1 MPNIIPTM
9 TLKQASLPQNSF
21 VPQIYTPQNADM
33 SLLANSLAQKE
44 ARMEKASAQEA
55 AFNETASKLET
66 LVNPNE
72 RQWVYDYLNK
82 QSEDFKNALDAGD
95 YGAAIRKA
103 TVAGSNL
110 LKNPEAM
117 GRIQAQEKFKKE
129 QDRQQARVTSGDIKQ
144 STYEWWLKN
153 NPYKYEDIKDNN
165 GNIIGGTEYI
175 SENTPVKDIDFAAQA
190 LAAFKLLTPYKNTKV
205 TGFENSG
212 SDYNDTE
219 NTSWSR
225 SGKHSNSRE
234 RITKDQI
241 LTVMDELIKS
251 NPDGYRAVEQ
261 AFDVALYDLKKLQD
275 KYNKA
280 YELDPDSDDTSNLK
294 QKLDER
300 KQLMFSN
307 GALISYKEYYAR
319 MVTNEAYARNLAY
332 DWKTTEDI
340 TGEGNGK
347 SARTT
352 STGSGNNKSSGNGN
366 NSGDGEWHMPGVY
379 GKAPNTNQ
387 KNNTEA
393 ASDGTTKSSTAISKR
408 FKKLIK
414 GSRNNKNTQYEN

>member
-1 MPNIIPTM
+1 MPNIIPIM
-9 TLKQASLPQNSF
+9 TLKQATLPQNSF
-21 VPQIYTPQNADM
+21 VPQVYTPQTPDM

-72 RQWVYDYLNK
+72 KQWVYNYLNK

-117 GRIQAQEKFKKE
+117 GRIQAQEQFKKE

-153 NPYKYEDIKDNN
+153 NPYKYEDIKDSN
-165 GNIIGGTEYI
+165 GNIIGGNEYI

-190 LAAFKLLTPYKNTKV
+190 IAAFKLLTPYKNTKV

-261 AFDVALYDLKKLQD
+261 AFDVALYDFKKLQD
-275 KYNKA
+275 KYEEIYK
-280 YELDPDSDDTSNLK
+280 LDPDSDETNNLK
-294 QKLDER
+294 EQLKER
-300 KQLMFSN
+300 KRLMFNN
-307 GALISYKEYYAR
+307 GSLISYKEYYAR
-319 MVTNEAYARNLAY
+319 MVTNEAYAKGLAY

-340 TGEGNGK
+340 TGKGNGK
-347 SARTT
+347 SARTI
-352 STGSGNNKSSGNGN
+352 STGSGNNKSSGNDN
-366 NSGDGEWHMPGVY
+366 NNGDSEWHMPGVNAV
-379 GKAPNTNQ
+379 APNTKQ

-393 ASDGTTKSSTAISKR
+393 ASDGTTKSSTKISKR
-408 FKKLIK
+408 FK
-414 GSRNNKNTQYEN
+414 NNKNIQYEN

>member
-1 MPNIIPTM
+1 MPNIIPIM
-9 TLKQASLPQNSF
+9 TLKQATLPQNSF
-21 VPQIYTPQNADM
+21 VPQVYTPQTPDM

-72 RQWVYDYLNK
+72 KQWVYNYLNK

-117 GRIQAQEKFKKE
+117 GRIQAQEQFKKE

-153 NPYKYEDIKDNN
+153 NPYKYEDIKDSN
-165 GNIIGGTEYI
+165 GNIIGGNEYI

-190 LAAFKLLTPYKNTKV
+190 IAAFKLLTPYKNTKV

-261 AFDVALYDLKKLQD
+261 AFDVALYDFKKLQD
-275 KYNKA
+275 KYEEIYN
-280 YELDPDSDDTSNLK
+280 LDPDSDETNNLK
-294 QKLDER
+294 EQLKER
-300 KQLMFSN
+300 KRLMFNN
-307 GALISYKEYYAR
+307 GSLISYKEYYAR
-319 MVTNEAYARNLAY
+319 MVTNEAYAKGLAY

-340 TGEGNGK
+340 TGKGNGK
-347 SARTT
+347 SARTI
-352 STGSGNNKSSGNGN
+352 STGSGNNKSSGNDN
-366 NSGDGEWHMPGVY
+366 NNGDSEWRMPGVY
-379 GKAPNTNQ
+379 AVAPNTKQ

-393 ASDGTTKSSTAISKR
+393 ASDGTTKSSTKISKR
-408 FKKLIK
+408 FK
-414 GSRNNKNTQYEN
+414 NNKNIQYEN

>member
-1 MPNIIPTM
+1 MANTIPTM
-9 TLKQASLPQNSF
+9 TLKQATLPQNSF
-21 VPQIYTPQNADM
+21 VPQVYTPQTANM
-33 SLLANSLAQKE
+33 SLLANSLAQRE

-72 RQWVYDYLNK
+72 KQWVYDYLNK
-82 QSEDFKNALDAGD
+82 QSEGFKNALDAGD
-95 YGAAIRKA
+95 YGAAIRQA

-117 GRIQAQEKFKKE
+117 GRIQAQEQFKKE

-153 NPYKYEDIKDNN
+153 NPYKYEDVKDSN

-190 LAAFKLLTPYKNTKV
+190 IAAFKLLTPYKNTKV
-205 TGFENSG
+205 IGSERGG

-219 NTSWSR
+219 NTTWSR
-225 SGKHSNSRE
+225 SSVHSKTIEKIS
-234 RITKDQI
+234 KDQI
-241 LTVMDELIKS
+241 LKVMDELIKS

-294 QKLDER
+294 EQLKER
-300 KQLMFSN
+300 ERLMFNN

-319 MVTNEAYARNLAY
+319 MVTNEAYAQGLAY
-332 DWKTTEDI
+332 DWKTTEDRNSQ
-340 TGEGNGK
+340 TNGK
-347 SARTT
+347 SAR
-352 STGSGNNKSSGNGN
+352 SNDSGDSSGSGS
-366 NSGDGEWHMPGVY
+366 NSGSNDNSGWVARGEDG
-379 GKAPNTNQ
+379 PNVSQ
-387 KNNTEA
+387 KQNTDK
-393 ASDGTTKSSTAISKR
+393 ASDGVAQSKNNIGGR
-408 FKKLIK
+408 FKK
-414 GSRNNKNTQYEN
+414 NNKR

>member
-21 VPQIYTPQNADM
+21 VPQVYTPQTPDM

-117 GRIQAQEKFKKE
+117 GRIQAQEQFKKE
-129 QDRQQARVTSGDIKQ
+129 QDRQQARVTSRDIKR

-153 NPYKYEDIKDNN
+153 NPYKYEDIKDSN

-175 SENTPVKDIDFAAQA
+175 SENTPVTDIDFAAQA

-261 AFDVALYDLKKLQD
+261 AFNVALYDFKKLQD

-280 YELDPDSDDTSNLK
+280 YELDPDSYETNNLK
-294 QKLDER
+294 EQLKER
-300 KQLMFSN
+300 ERLMFNN
-307 GALISYKEYYAR
+307 GSLISYKEYYAR
-319 MVTNEAYARNLAY
+319 MVTNEAYAKGLAY

-340 TGEGNGK
+340 TGKGNGK

-352 STGSGNNKSSGNGN
+352 STGSGNNKSSGNN

-408 FKKLIK
+408 FKK
-414 GSRNNKNTQYEN
+414 

>member
-21 VPQIYTPQNADM
+21 VPQVYTPQNADM

-117 GRIQAQEKFKKE
+117 GRIQAQEQFKKE
-129 QDRQQARVTSGDIKQ
+129 QDRQQARVTSGDIKR

-153 NPYKYEDIKDNN
+153 NPYKYEDIKDSN

-175 SENTPVKDIDFAAQA
+175 SENTPVKDIDFGAQA
-190 LAAFKLLTPYKNTKV
+190 LAAFKLLTPYKNTKI

-219 NTSWSR
+219 NTSWSK

-261 AFDVALYDLKKLQD
+261 AFNVALYDFKKLQD

-280 YELDPDSDDTSNLK
+280 YELDPNSDDTSNLK
-294 QKLDER
+294 EQLKER
-300 KQLMFSN
+300 ERLMFNN

-319 MVTNEAYARNLAY
+319 MVTNEAYAKNLAY

-347 SARTT
+347 SARTI
-352 STGSGNNKSSGNGN
+352 STNGGNKASGNNN
-366 NSGDGEWHMPGVY
+366 NSGDGDWRMPGVY

-408 FKKLIK
+408 FKK
-414 GSRNNKNTQYEN
+414 